1 MFYFNR
7 NDLKGLGLGKKMKT
21 KQYLPVG
28 VVWDKVAIVL
38 DTGLT
43 VKK

>member
-7 NDLKGLGLGKKMKT
+7 NYLKGLGLEKMKT
-21 KQYLPVG
+21 KQHLPVE